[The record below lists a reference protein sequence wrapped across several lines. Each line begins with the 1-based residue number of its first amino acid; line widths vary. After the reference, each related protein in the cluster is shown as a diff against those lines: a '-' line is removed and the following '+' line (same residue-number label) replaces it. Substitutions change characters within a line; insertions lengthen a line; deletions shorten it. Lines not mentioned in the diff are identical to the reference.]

1 MTNYIAQIKHSFQK
15 VNFGRKRTSQRGKC
29 SLDFI
34 DFFFMR
40 TVHKHLKKGIG
51 GNCQFNNLNDIRD
64 DDGCLYLSKSMS
76 GTVRGSCLIFTRP
89 FLLRRLTR
97 TVQSLIAYWLFLLAL
112 LFFFAVSPHILQLFG
127 GIDKDFAPCQNSLLS
142 HFSII
147 FVIIHSDYQISYW
160 ILLHLL
166 ERLGLSR
173 LEGGKWSNV

>member
-1 MTNYIAQIKHSFQK
+1 MFTGFY
-15 VNFGRKRTSQRGKC
+15 R
-29 SLDFI
+29 
-34 DFFFMR
+34 FFFMR

-173 LEGGKWSNV
+173 LEGGQWSNV